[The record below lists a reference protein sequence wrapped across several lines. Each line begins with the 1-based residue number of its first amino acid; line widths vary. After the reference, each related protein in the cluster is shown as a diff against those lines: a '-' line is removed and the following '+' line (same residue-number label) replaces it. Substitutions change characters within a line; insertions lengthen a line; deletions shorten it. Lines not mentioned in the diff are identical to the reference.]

1 MKKYLK
7 NIDNSLHLV
16 ECGRLGCNIFKIYTE
31 KQKVPIEEVMNW
43 KKGKNDEKKSVYF
56 DFYRIYST

>member
-1 MKKYLK
+1 MSKYLK

-16 ECGRLGCNIFKIYTE
+16 ECGRDGCNIFKIYTE

-43 KKGKNDEKKSVYF
+43 KKEKKSVYF